1 MLTPPHLLTALFL
14 FPVCADRICP
24 DAPSGYP
31 GSIPSEDHFRI
42 NVVQGYAPSLSYASS
57 ILKDFLKNIYGFRDK
72 VLLETETVCGI
83 EIMARRYTLMYI
95 LVSVLW
101 YAV

>member
-57 ILKDFLKNIYGFRDK
+57 KIFFQEKFMVSGIKYIVKNGNSFVVLK
-72 VLLETETVCGI
+72 
-83 EIMARRYTLMYI
+83 
-95 LVSVLW
+95 LW
-101 YAV
+101 PEDTH

>member
-14 FPVCADRICP
+14 FPVSADRICP
-24 DAPSGYP
+24 DTPSG
-31 GSIPSEDHFRI
+31 STPSEDHFRI

-57 ILKDFLKNIYGFRDK
+57 VLKDFLKNIYGFRDK

-83 EIMARRYTLMYI
+83 EIMARKYTLMYI